1 VHLAGPFFQPEGG
14 PALFADNKDIEENM
28 DLKTYYSN
36 IRAVETTLE
45 GENIVVISLATSEG
59 GKAGVATE
67 VQRYVAAKL
76 IADQRARVATREEAE
91 VFYLESEKRR
101 LRFEQEEEARRMRV
115 MVIPSADLRK
125 GKDRS

>member
-1 VHLAGPFFQPEGG
+1 
-14 PALFADNKDIEENM
+14 M

-36 IRAVETTLE
+36 IRAVESTLE

-76 IADQRARVATREEAE
+76 IADQRARVATAEEAE
-91 VFYLESEKRR
+91 MFHLESEERR

-125 GKDRS
+125 GKERS